1 MKKED
6 DPKKV
11 RNVFLIFGVLQTL
24 AIGLFIFLVFHG
36 MNTINGQPLIGL
48 DSQIVLSFMVPVFIF
63 KVEYIIFS
71 KL

>member
-1 MKKED
+1 MKKEN

-36 MNTINGQPLIGL
+36 MNIINGQPVIGL